1 MQIKAGDTVVVIAG
15 KDKFTKDKKGNPT
28 PTTGKVLKVYPAT
41 NKVVV
46 EGVNKV
52 KKHKKPT
59 QANPDGGIVEEEA
72 PIDASNVAYYD
83 TKAKEIV
90 KLGYKFEDGKKVR
103 VNKKT
108 GAVIENKKK

>member
-1 MQIKAGDTVVVIAG
+1 MKVRVGDTVMVIAG
-15 KDKFTKDKKGNPT
+15 SDKGM
-28 PTTGKVLKVYPAT
+28 TGEILSINHKT

-52 KKHKKPT
+52 KKHIKPS
-59 QANPDGGIVEEEA
+59 QSDPEGGIQTVEA

-83 TKAKEIV
+83 TKAKAKV

-103 VNKKT
+103 VNKAT
-108 GAVIENKKK
+108 GEVIKENKK

>member
-1 MQIKAGDTVVVIAG
+1 MKVRVGDTVMVIAG
-15 KDKFTKDKKGNPT
+15 SDKGM
-28 PTTGKVLKVYPAT
+28 TGEILSINHKT

-52 KKHKKPT
+52 KKHIKPS
-59 QANPDGGIVEEEA
+59 QSDSEGGIQTVEA

-83 TKAKEIV
+83 TKAKAKV

-103 VNKKT
+103 VNKAT
-108 GAVIENKKK
+108 GEVIKENKK

>member
-1 MQIKAGDTVVVIAG
+1 MKVRVGDTVMVIAG
-15 KDKFTKDKKGNPT
+15 SDKGM
-28 PTTGKVLKVYPAT
+28 TGEILSINHKT

-52 KKHKKPT
+52 KKHIKPS
-59 QANPDGGIVEEEA
+59 QSDPEGGIQTVEA

-83 TKAKEIV
+83 TKPKAKV

-103 VNKKT
+103 VNKAT
-108 GAVIENKKK
+108 GEVIKENKK

>member
-1 MQIKAGDTVVVIAG
+1 MKVRVGDTVMVIAG
-15 KDKFTKDKKGNPT
+15 SDKGM
-28 PTTGKVLKVYPAT
+28 TGEILSINHKT

-52 KKHKKPT
+52 KKHIKPS
-59 QANPDGGIVEEEA
+59 QSDPEGGIQTVEA

-83 TKAKEIV
+83 TKAKAKV

-103 VNKKT
+103 VNKAT
-108 GAVIENKKK
+108 GEVIKEKKK

>member
-1 MQIKAGDTVVVIAG
+1 MKVRVGDTVMVIAG
-15 KDKFTKDKKGNPT
+15 SDKGM
-28 PTTGKVLKVYPAT
+28 TGEILSINNKT

-52 KKHKKPT
+52 KKHIKPS
-59 QANPDGGIVEEEA
+59 QSDPEGGIQTVEA

-83 TKAKEIV
+83 TKAKAKV

-103 VNKKT
+103 VNKAT
-108 GAVIENKKK
+108 GEVIKEKKK

>member
-1 MQIKAGDTVVVIAG
+1 MKVRVGDTVMVIAG
-15 KDKFTKDKKGNPT
+15 SDKGMTGEILSINHKK
-28 PTTGKVLKVYPAT
+28 

-52 KKHKKPT
+52 KKHIKPS
-59 QANPDGGIVEEEA
+59 QSDPEGGIQTVEA

-83 TKAKEIV
+83 TKAKAKV

-103 VNKKT
+103 VNKAT
-108 GAVIENKKK
+108 GEVIKENKK

>member
-1 MQIKAGDTVVVIAG
+1 MKVRVGDTVMVIAG
-15 KDKFTKDKKGNPT
+15 SDKGV
-28 PTTGKVLKVYPAT
+28 TGEILSINHKT

-52 KKHKKPT
+52 KKHIKPS
-59 QANPDGGIVEEEA
+59 QSDPEGGIQTVEA

-83 TKAKEIV
+83 TKAKAKV

-103 VNKKT
+103 VNKAT
-108 GAVIENKKK
+108 GEVIKENKK